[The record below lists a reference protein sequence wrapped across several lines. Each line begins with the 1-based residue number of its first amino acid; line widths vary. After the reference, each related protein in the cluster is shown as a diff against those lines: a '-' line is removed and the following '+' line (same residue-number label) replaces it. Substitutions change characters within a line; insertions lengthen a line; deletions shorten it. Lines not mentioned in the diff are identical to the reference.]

1 MLSGSTSGTANF
13 HFTTAHS
20 IPAPWKSLVVR
31 SDNPMNSRFD
41 TSNIS
46 GVVIS
51 AGLVSMTVYC
61 QSLSMLSYAKS
72 ALARTVIPADKTAS
86 VVNPLSKKLTLELR
100 VVRESA

>member
-1 MLSGSTSGTANF
+1 
-13 HFTTAHS
+13 
-20 IPAPWKSLVVR
+20 
-31 SDNPMNSRFD
+31 
-41 TSNIS
+41 
-46 GVVIS
+46 
-51 AGLVSMTVYC
+51 MTVYC